1 MSSKKQLIDLPTNL
15 IAFIYQFLSEK
26 DMFMIS
32 KASKKF
38 DEAFHKDFLMEQLVK
53 RNIYFLPED
62 ESRGNSWYD
71 ILKFLKK
78 YKTNEKS
85 GAPSNYKMMPYRG
98 HKSPIEA
105 FVAFENNYNFDSTI
119 VSGDRDGNVFTWN
132 LEVDEDDED
141 EKIMNCDKIIK
152 AEGKI
157 IGIEKLDNDKK
168 MIPYSNFVGI
178 NDLQKRDW
186 KK

>member
-71 ILKFLKK
+71 ILKFL
-78 YKTNEKS
+78 
-85 GAPSNYKMMPYRG
+85 
-98 HKSPIEA
+98 
-105 FVAFENNYNFDSTI
+105 
-119 VSGDRDGNVFTWN
+119 
-132 LEVDEDDED
+132 
-141 EKIMNCDKIIK
+141 
-152 AEGKI
+152 
-157 IGIEKLDNDKK
+157 
-168 MIPYSNFVGI
+168 
-178 NDLQKRDW
+178 
-186 KK
+186 